1 MADGGPSAQSLQ
13 VATNFRVAS
22 MSIAAYDY
30 LITLPSEVWLY
41 KTASPRSL
49 GLILF
54 VLIRYS
60 SVIIIVVS
68 NTGFFYRH
76 FTPESCARYCYLA
89 PVFKVF
95 QIMVSQAILGIRAYN
110 ISQRKTWVG
119 RLLLSVYIV
128 AVGLEWFADFYRRFT
143 VMIDSC
149 PIPIDIFPS
158 QDEDLRTSPV
168 NCLETPEYVSLSS
181 GSVSVK
187 PYPRPRLLY
196 DGLGY
201 FVVLTAI
208 NLMNIFL
215 FRGASVVTETSGA
228 SLAYSITWIMSQR
241 ILLHPREASSQDAE
255 VLVSRIP
262 TIHLRSLR
270 FHGERRHENSDKADE
285 NLTKTQLQKDSDR
298 DDNSTPEF
306 DLAVRI
312 EKSTVTDAIAPDG
325 EHSDRSLYATSPSP
339 PWDSVPDYHA
349 APSAV

>member
-1 MADGGPSAQSLQ
+1 
-13 VATNFRVAS
+13 
-22 MSIAAYDY
+22 
-30 LITLPSEVWLY
+30 
-41 KTASPRSL
+41 L

-68 NTGFFYRH
+68 NTGFFYHH

-95 QIMVSQAILGIRAYN
+95 QVMVSQAILGIRAYN

-143 VMIDSC
+143 VMIDG
-149 PIPIDIFPS
+149 
-158 QDEDLRTSPV
+158 
-168 NCLETPEYVSLSS
+168 NCTTAYAHPDFIISSWTFYLSAMTFDSLALSLSTYFLL
-181 GSVSVK
+181 K
-187 PYPRPRLLY
+187 MRTYALPRSTASKLLNILLY

-241 ILLHPREASSQDAE
+241 ILLHPREASSEDAE
-255 VLVSRIP
+255 VMVSRIP

-270 FHGERRHENSDKADE
+270 FHGERRHENCDKADE

-312 EKSTVTDAIAPDG
+312 EKSTVTDAVAPDG

-339 PWDSVPDYHA
+339 PWDSVPDYHT